1 MEISIKQI
9 KKFLRR
15 SLIFKLL
22 KFNFYQLEHV
32 NNIVAEKVKKYKEK
46 IKKITENT
54 GIKEI
59 DLQNKINSLNE
70 IIVIFNFF

>member
-1 MEISIKQI
+1 M
-9 KKFLRR
+9 
-15 SLIFKLL
+15 
-22 KFNFYQLEHV
+22 

-70 IIVIFNFF
+70 IIVGKFFNLFINC